1 MDNGLTREEE
11 RMGKIAFVF
20 PGQGAQY
27 PGMGREAVE
36 SCPAAAAVFDDGSKA
51 LGLDLR
57 ELVFNGTEE
66 SLKITENTQPAIV
79 AASLACMQPLLEAGI
94 LPDMAAGLSLG
105 EYCAHVAAGTFSAG
119 DAIALVRRR
128 GKLMQEAVPAGVGT
142 MAAILGLSDEQVLEV
157 CEKASA
163 AGIVEP
169 ANFNC
174 PGQIVIA
181 GEVQAVEAACLL
193 AKEAG
198 AKRAMVLQVS
208 APFHCS
214 MLRPAGE
221 KLAAELDRISLG
233 EMTIPV
239 VANVT
244 GAFIASSADV
254 KDLLVRQVSTPVRWE
269 ACVRTLIEAGAD
281 TFVEIGPGKVLNGF
295 IRKIDKNVSVFN
307 ADSRASIDE
316 TIAAL
321 KGRQ

>member
-1 MDNGLTREEE
+1 M
-11 RMGKIAFVF
+11 
-20 PGQGAQY
+20 
-27 PGMGREAVE
+27 
-36 SCPAAAAVFDDGSKA
+36 
-51 LGLDLR
+51 R

-94 LPDMAAGLSLG
+94 RPNMAAGLSLG
-105 EYCAHVAAGTFSAG
+105 EYCAHVAAGTLSAG
-119 DAIALVRRR
+119 EAISLVRER

-157 CEKASA
+157 CTAASA

-181 GEVQAVEAACLL
+181 GEVAAVEEACVL

-198 AKRAMVLQVS
+198 AKRAMILAVS

-214 MLRPAGE
+214 MLRPAGV
-221 KLAAELDRISLG
+221 KLAASL
-233 EMTIPV
+233 EKITLHDMAIPV

-244 GAFIASSADV
+244 GMFIASTADV
-254 KDLLVRQVSTPVRWE
+254 KDLLVRQVSSPVRWE
-269 ACVRTLIEAGAD
+269 DCVRTLIDAGTD

-295 IRKIDKNVSVFN
+295 IRKIDRNVAVYN
-307 ADSRASIDE
+307 ADNQASIDE

-321 KGRQ
+321 KGRS